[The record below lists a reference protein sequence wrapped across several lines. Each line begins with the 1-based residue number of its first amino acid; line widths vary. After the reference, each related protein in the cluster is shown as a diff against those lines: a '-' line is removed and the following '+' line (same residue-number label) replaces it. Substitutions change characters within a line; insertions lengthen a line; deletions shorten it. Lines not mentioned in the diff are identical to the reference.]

1 MRGMSLLEALVS
13 VLLTAI
19 LGLGITYTIA
29 RASVAQLTTSVNGLS
44 VAGMRALLQKG
55 TCLSTGSTVAVGTTS
70 VSVACTQVTP
80 TYTYDITYGGEPQ
93 VSGVSFSLPSINT
106 GTGLSTYYGGTVT
119 INSSQ

>member
-13 VLLTAI
+13 VLLTTI
-19 LGLGITYTIA
+19 LGLGITYTLA

-44 VAGMRALLQKG
+44 VAGMRALLQQG
-55 TCLSTGSTVAVGTTS
+55 TCASTGSTVAVGAS
-70 VSVACTQVTP
+70 SISVACTQVVP
-80 TYTYDITYGGEPQ
+80 AYTYAITYN
-93 VSGVSFSLPSINT
+93 GVQQSTGSFSLPSINT